1 MIMTFI
7 DSNALS
13 ALPKSPLLI
22 YKVCEMLD
30 SNYLKFK
37 DAHNRRPVVSL
48 QSFLPC
54 LRFQQQA
61 LSPLRV
67 VGRVV
72 FPASLDTLTITLHP
86 CNEGKALPL
95 ALKLLPAKQT

>member
-13 ALPKSPLLI
+13 ALLKSPLLI

-30 SNYLKFK
+30 SIYLEFE

-48 QSFLPC
+48 QSCLPC
-54 LRFQQQA
+54 LRFPQQA

-72 FPASLDTLTITLHP
+72 FPASLDTLTIAPHP

-95 ALKLLPAKQT
+95 DPKLLPTKK